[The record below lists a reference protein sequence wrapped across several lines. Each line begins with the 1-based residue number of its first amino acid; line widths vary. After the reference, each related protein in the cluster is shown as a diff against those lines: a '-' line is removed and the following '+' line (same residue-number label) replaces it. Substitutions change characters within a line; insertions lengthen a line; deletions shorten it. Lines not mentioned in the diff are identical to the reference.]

1 MKKYS
6 LIFIVLF
13 IFNGCSKESINWY
26 NGNLDDAV
34 KVNNDKLIM
43 IDFYTDWWYACGLLD
58 AKTFTDET
66 VVNYLNQNYI
76 NLKIDAETNYGNQL
90 FGEYNG
96 SGFPLILFLD
106 SNKNEVD
113 RFYGYLDSKAF
124 LEKITEVKN
133 GKNTFPILQAQ
144 YEKGDNS
151 AETMSKLA
159 GKYSERGDDS
169 TAAILYKSVIQ
180 SKNLSSKMFF
190 EAKYFLSCL
199 ELSKNNY
206 DSLQNY
212 INKYP
217 DSPFTKE
224 AVNKLLKYFK
234 SQNSIDM
241 EIAYFDK
248 YIDIYYDDP
257 WFLNQFAWRMTELEK
272 NLDKALEKINYA
284 INIADENTDGIANI
298 IDTKAEVLW
307 KLGKNEMAIEAIEE
321 AILLE
326 PENSYYQ
333 KQKNKFIN

>member
-1 MKKYS
+1 M
-6 LIFIVLF
+6 
-13 IFNGCSKESINWY
+13 
-26 NGNLDDAV
+26 
-34 KVNNDKLIM
+34 
-43 IDFYTDWWYACGLLD
+43 LD
-58 AKTFTDET
+58 AKTFTDEK
-66 VVNYLNQNYI
+66 VINYLNQNYI
-76 NLKIDAETNYGNQL
+76 NLKIDAETHYGNQL

-106 SNKNEVD
+106 SDKNEID
-113 RFYGYLDSKAF
+113 RFYGYLDSKIF
-124 LEKITEVKN
+124 LEKIMEVKN

-159 GKYSERGDDS
+159 SKYSERGDDS
-169 TAAILYKSVIQ
+169 TAAILYNSVIQ

-272 NLDKALEKINYA
+272 NLDKALEKINLA
-284 INIADENTDGIANI
+284 INIADENTNGIANI

-307 KLGKNEMAIEAIEE
+307 KLGKNEMAIEVIEE

-326 PENSYYQ
+326 PDNSYYQ

>member
-1 MKKYS
+1 
-6 LIFIVLF
+6 
-13 IFNGCSKESINWY
+13 
-26 NGNLDDAV
+26 
-34 KVNNDKLIM
+34 
-43 IDFYTDWWYACGLLD
+43 
-58 AKTFTDET
+58 
-66 VVNYLNQNYI
+66 
-76 NLKIDAETNYGNQL
+76 
-90 FGEYNG
+90 
-96 SGFPLILFLD
+96 
-106 SNKNEVD
+106 
-113 RFYGYLDSKAF
+113 
-124 LEKITEVKN
+124 
-133 GKNTFPILQAQ
+133 
-144 YEKGDNS
+144 
-151 AETMSKLA
+151 
-159 GKYSERGDDS
+159 
-169 TAAILYKSVIQ
+169 
-180 SKNLSSKMFF
+180 MFF

-241 EIAYFDK
+241 EIAYFNK
-248 YIDIYYDDP
+248 YIDIYSDDP

-326 PENSYYQ
+326 PDNSYYQ

>member
-1 MKKYS
+1 
-6 LIFIVLF
+6 
-13 IFNGCSKESINWY
+13 
-26 NGNLDDAV
+26 
-34 KVNNDKLIM
+34 M

-58 AKTFTDET
+58 AKTFTDDT

-90 FGEYNG
+90 FEEYNG

-106 SNKNEVD
+106 SYKNEVD
-113 RFYGYLDSKAF
+113 RFYGYLDSKVF

-241 EIAYFDK
+241 EITYFDK
-248 YIDIYYDDP
+248 YIDIYSDDP

-272 NLDKALEKINYA
+272 NLDQALEKINHA
-284 INIADENTDGIANI
+284 INIADENTNGIANI

-326 PENSYYQ
+326 PDNSYYQ